1 MKKTIIFILV
11 LFLSLNS
18 VFSQKTNDD
27 GSTGGNNKN
36 NNPPQN
42 NNDNNNNNTS
52 DGLLLQLTKVIF
64 GAYQTAL
71 INKRGNDPSI
81 FGIEAGVT
89 GGFLTSTSGNLITV
103 NPRLK
108 LNRGALSFDARY
120 DYLKGDYTSQNIDA
134 LAEFNI
140 IVKGFKMVIGQG
152 IMYHLESSSI
162 YHESLLGIDLG
173 INNNQIIVSPE
184 FRLAYDWSVHKPV
197 NSEFNLKGGYRL
209 LNLSKAS
216 LYLNAGAGLRYMP
229 EVTYGNFFGGIN
241 MVF

>member
-1 MKKTIIFILV
+1 MKKTVII
-11 LFLSLNS
+11 LFAS
-18 VFSQKTNDD
+18 VFYLSSVFAQKTNDN
-27 GSTGGNNKN
+27 GGTGDSKN
-36 NNPPQN
+36 NNKPPQ

-64 GAYQTAL
+64 GAYQTTL

-89 GGFLTSTSGNLITV
+89 GGFLTSASGSLIAV
-103 NPRLK
+103 NPRIK

-120 DYLKGDYTSQNIDA
+120 DYLKGDSTSQNIDA

-140 IVKGFKMVIGQG
+140 IIKGFKMVIGQG
-152 IMYHLESSSI
+152 IMYNLENSSM

-173 INNNQIIVSPE
+173 INNKQIIVSPE

-209 LNLSKAS
+209 LKLSKAS
-216 LYLNAGAGLRYMP
+216 LYLNVGAGLRYMP
-229 EVTYGNFFGGIN
+229 EVTYGNVFGGIN